1 MRFSQRAEWTAGSQC
16 SLSWKRYQCPLRHHK
31 RQTYRK
37 WQNFLESEAD
47 TGQGTQI
54 IVTESEHCHQHCCK
68 LNCLIMSDCIRET
81 TPLPVLT
88 CSPVRQG
95 WRSPGFVVSRAS
107 TLSSSSSDNSPS
119 SSSPSVDSRCSSPLP
134 GEPAG
139 PPHPGSHDDPRPQSA
154 R

>member
-1 MRFSQRAEWTAGSQC
+1 MNSWLSLFTQLEEVSWMPFEASQETNLQKITC
-16 SLSWKRYQCPLRHHK
+16 FD
-31 RQTYRK
+31 T
-37 WQNFLESEAD
+37 NFLESEAD
-47 TGQGTQI
+47 TRQGTQI

-81 TPLPVLT
+81 TPLHVLT

-107 TLSSSSSDNSPS
+107 TLSSTSSDNSPS

>member
-1 MRFSQRAEWTAGSQC
+1 MNSWLSLFTQLEEVSVPFEASQETNSQKITC
-16 SLSWKRYQCPLRHHK
+16 FD
-31 RQTYRK
+31 TY
-37 WQNFLESEAD
+37 FLESEAD
-47 TGQGTQI
+47 AGQGTQI

-81 TPLPVLT
+81 TPLHVLT

-107 TLSSSSSDNSPS
+107 TLSSTSSDNSPS